1 MQIFIKTLA
10 GKTMVMDVESSESV
24 DVVKKRIQDRE
35 GVYIDHM
42 RLLFQGKQLSP
53 EKCLMDYNIQS
64 ESTLHIVLNL
74 SGGSGANLSLF
85 IPSVYGN
92 ITQKD
97 ITKTF
102 HRMKIGKVSYVDLVP
117 QNREDGKMPQNRAFV
132 YFDTF
137 YDTVESANL
146 QTELNDKN
154 SHKMFYGKSPHV
166 FWVLVKNKGRAQ
178 SVEEDAP
185 LAKELFDELSENPC
199 HDEPMTL
206 SELDISDENAQ
217 TTDAD
222 IPFEELFETLA
233 AGDCSLVSAEYA
245 TMLESQLTYMR
256 YQYNILLANYQH
268 DLGVMYNNNAH

>member
-24 DVVKKRIQDRE
+24 DAVKKRIQDRE
-35 GVYIDHM
+35 GVYIDHV

-53 EKCLMDYNIQS
+53 EKSLMDYNIQS
-64 ESTLHIVLNL
+64 ESTLHVVLNL

-146 QTELNDKN
+146 QTELNEKN

-178 SVEEDAP
+178 SVEEDTLPAN
-185 LAKELFDELSENPC
+185 ELSENLC
-199 HDEPMTL
+199 NDKPMTL
-206 SELDISDENAQ
+206 SELDISDENSQ
-217 TTDAD
+217 TTNDG

-268 DLGVMYNNNAH
+268 DLGMMYNNAH

>member
-35 GVYIDHM
+35 GVYIDHV
-42 RLLFQGKQLSP
+42 RLLFQGRQLSP
-53 EKCLMDYNIQS
+53 EKSLMDYNIQS
-64 ESTLHIVLNL
+64 ESTLHVVLNL
-74 SGGSGANLSLF
+74 SGGSGPNLSLF

-132 YFDTF
+132 YFDAF

-146 QTELNDKN
+146 QTELNEKN

-178 SVEEDAP
+178 SVEEDALP
-185 LAKELFDELSENPC
+185 ANELSENLC
-199 HDEPMTL
+199 NDKPMTL
-206 SELDISDENAQ
+206 SELDISDENSQ
-217 TTDAD
+217 TTNDD
-222 IPFEELFETLA
+222 LPFEELFETLA

-268 DLGVMYNNNAH
+268 DLGVMYNNAH